1 MSEAPEEAAERT
13 ADTVRECVV
22 HVGGAVEA
30 PGVYRLPAGS
40 RLIEAVEMAG
50 GMTAEAYGD
59 GCNLAQIV
67 EDGVR
72 YYIPTVEEASAGAMS
87 GNTGASSYM
96 ADGRLDINRA
106 TLDELMTLN
115 GIGKTR
121 AQAILDY
128 REEHGGFAVPEDIKQ
143 VSGIGDAVYA
153 AIEGEITVRP

>member
-1 MSEAPEEAAERT
+1 MET
-13 ADTVRECVV
+13 
-22 HVGGAVEA
+22 

-50 GMTAEAYGD
+50 GMTAEAYCD
-59 GCNLAQIV
+59 GCNLAQVV
-67 EDGVR
+67 EDGMQ
-72 YYIPTVEEASAGAMS
+72 YYIPTTEEISAGAVP
-87 GNTGASSYM
+87 GNAGASSYT

-128 REEHGGFAVPEDIKQ
+128 REEHGGFTVPEDLKQ